1 MSEKRMIISNLL
13 GEGGGG
19 RGGAAAAPVSTALIN
34 LFGKFAL

>member
-19 RGGAAAAPVSTALIN
+19 GGAAAAPVSIPW
-34 LFGKFAL
+34 FQRFIFII